1 MERGLLLKADEL
13 WDGNQSSSW
22 ESSRDW
28 IRITQRTSRQGRVW
42 VVQALFCRAPII
54 QQSTVQKN
62 ITLSVTEAEL
72 NAPTSMA
79 QDMMYV
85 KCLLESIWE

>member
-1 MERGLLLKADEL
+1 MNCGMEIRVQDQVENPQEIGYGLRKGHPVKEECE
-13 WDGNQSSSW
+13 WYKHF
-22 ESSRDW
+22 
-28 IRITQRTSRQGRVW
+28 
-42 VVQALFCRAPII
+42 FCRAPII
-54 QQSTVQKN
+54 QQSTVQKK

-85 KCLLESIWE
+85 KCLLESI